1 MSAAVGDQEAAREL
15 IQRSAMLLDAE
26 DFEAWVKLFDDG
38 GIYEL
43 TAYSTEIRRWMTWQ
57 SSDRA
62 TLDKMLKEVGEHV
75 RDTAQRRHIVGMPLV
90 EISGIQGHVQSTFSL
105 FRTLPDGQSSLYMIG
120 QYDDHIIKR
129 SGVWLYAMH
138 KVIVDTRMLDS
149 FTHIPI

>member
-26 DFEAWVKLFDDG
+26 DFDPWVKLFDDG

-43 TAYSTEIRRWMTWQ
+43 TAYSTEICRWMTWQ

-90 EISGIQGHVQSTFSL
+90 EINGNQGHVQSNFSL

-120 QYDDHIIKR
+120 QYDDHIVKR

-138 KVIVDTRMLDS
+138 KVTVDTRMLDS